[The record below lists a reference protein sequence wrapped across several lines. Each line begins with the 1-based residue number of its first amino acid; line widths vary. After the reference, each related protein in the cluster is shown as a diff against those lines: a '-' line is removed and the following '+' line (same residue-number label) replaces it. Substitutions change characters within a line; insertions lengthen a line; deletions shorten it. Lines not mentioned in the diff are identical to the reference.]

1 MSALILPEKED
12 ELSKFIKEAVKAYP
26 EIYFS
31 KLVIFGEGDSEE
43 IIIPKVLELH
53 STDIDSHSISVVPL
67 GGRHVNHFWRLLRS
81 LQVPFITL
89 LDFDIDRNGGGFGRL
104 KYAIEQLA
112 EFDGSGSTYI
122 HKDIA
127 EHMPSWND
135 KQNPIKF
142 TLKCKDDVT
151 INIVDELEKCNVYFS
166 SPLDIDYA
174 MI

>member
-53 STDIDSHSISVVPL
+53 STEIDSHSISVVPL

-112 EFDGSGSTYI
+112 EFRESGSIYI
-122 HKDIA
+122 NKDIA
-127 EHMPSWND
+127 RHIPSWD
-135 KQNPIKF
+135 DTQNPIEF
-142 TLKCKDDVT
+142 TLECDDDVT

-166 SPLDIDYA
+166 SR
-174 MI
+174 